1 MHDVALGG
9 FQGGRVGLE
18 QLVPRLDLVDEQLD
32 EAQIVRARQAPL
44 ALLVQQE
51 QRLEHRVRVAL
62 YEVLSLSF
70 HARRRPHGGHQAE
83 GPA

>member
-1 MHDVALGG
+1 M
-9 FQGGRVGLE
+9 
-18 QLVPRLDLVDEQLD
+18 PRLDLVDEQLD

-62 YEVLSLSF
+62 HEVLS
-70 HARRRPHGGHQAE
+70 RRLVAGRRAHVWQEAE
-83 GPA
+83 GPAQVIRVRHRHLCVQRT